1 MPYLLPWARVRQR
14 RAGAGG
20 VRDGGFMFAVG
31 ELATIAQ
38 ERLPVTVLLVND
50 GGYGMLRY
58 DPATRASRSPVRTGG
73 AGLRPTGHAFGI
85 PATHVTGV
93 GLPLEKAL
101 GRALA
106 SYEPMWSSATHRS
119 FPQDHVAALGEG
131 G

>member
-1 MPYLLPWARVRQR
+1 VLAVC
-14 RAGAGG
+14 G
-20 VRDGGFMFAVG
+20 DGGFMFAVG

-58 DPATRASRSPVRTGG
+58 DPRHTGEPQPG
-73 AGLRPTGHAFGI
+73 ADLAGPDFVQLAAAFGI

-93 GLPLEKAL
+93 GLPLERAL

-106 SYEPMWSSATHRS
+106 SYEPQMVVCDASL
-119 FPQDHVAALGEG
+119 FPPKTTSPRWPESG
-131 G
+131 